1 MASAN
6 YNISIIQGSSFQENL
21 TINNADGT
29 KFNLS
34 GYTASGYVK
43 YRYSDSGFLL
53 NLKPYIDPSYVS
65 GLITVSG
72 SGNATASIPAGRYVY
87 DLEIFKGEYILKPIR
102 GSFYVDSEVT
112 F

>member
-1 MASAN
+1 MGN
-6 YNISIIQGSSFQENL
+6 YNITIVQGSSFQENL
-21 TINNADGT
+21 TINNADGS

-43 YRYSDSGFLL
+43 YGYSNSGKIL
-53 NLKPYIDPSYVS
+53 NLNPYIDPSYVS
-65 GLITVSG
+65 GLLTVSG

-87 DLEIFKGEYILKPIR
+87 DVEIFKNEYILKPIR
-102 GSFYVDSEVT
+102 GSFFVEPEST